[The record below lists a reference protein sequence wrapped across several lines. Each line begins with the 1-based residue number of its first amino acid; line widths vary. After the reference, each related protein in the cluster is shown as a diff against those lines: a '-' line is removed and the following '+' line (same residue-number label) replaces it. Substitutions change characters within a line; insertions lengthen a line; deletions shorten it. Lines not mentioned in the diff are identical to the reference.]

1 MTNTFLQNALN
12 TTTTANGAKTYKSSL
27 SACLDL
33 FSMGVS
39 SNAKEQLILSA
50 LAEDPVLATKVVL
63 YLRDVRGGQG
73 NKDIARAFHKAV
85 LNNKTAVTV
94 EKLIKILPHLPEV
107 GSWKDFYNLY
117 GMNKELDMHIEIQTI
132 VALGLYHNYD
142 LTPTQKPDPL
152 ACKWF
157 PRQSNLHKAV
167 AKEIGMDVGELRRW
181 VSKHTKVVETAMCNK
196 QWHTINYEHVPSR
209 ANLVYSKAFLRNDSS
224 RRQDFLSKA
233 EEGKVSIKAST
244 LYPHEI
250 VHNVYDKSME
260 ALWKALPNYM
270 EGSETYNILPIVDT
284 SSSMT
289 TSINGSSISCMT
301 LAVALGLY
309 VSERNEGAYK
319 DIVCTFHSHPT
330 LAKIQGKTLAE
341 RVNNA
346 RRIPWGGDTNL
357 QATFDM
363 LLENSIGAT
372 KADLPKVVLLISD
385 MEFNSCDRNYRS
397 NFATIKAKYTAAG
410 LPMPVIVFWRVDVK
424 VAQQPVTKHETG
436 AILINGYSPSILKS
450 ILSMDI
456 ESLESI
462 TPLNMMLK
470 TVAEKYQFVDKIL
483 G

>member
-85 LNNKTAVTV
+85 LSNKTAVTV

-107 GSWKDFYNLY
+107 GSWKDVYNLY
-117 GMNKELDMHIEIQTI
+117 GMNSKLDKAILNL
-132 VALGLYHNYD
+132 VSDALTNDNSLC
-142 LTPTQKPDPL
+142 
-152 ACKWF
+152 AKWF
-157 PRQSNLHKAV
+157 PRQSQFHKDY
-167 AKEIGMDVGELRRW
+167 AKAYADGDMGAIRRW
-181 VSKHTKVVETAMCNK
+181 VTSLTSVVETAMCNK

-270 EGSETYNILPIVDT
+270 EGSEKYNILPIVDT
-284 SSSMT
+284 SSSMN

-319 DIVCTFHSHPT
+319 DIVCTFHIHPT

-341 RVNNA
+341 RVNNT
-346 RRIPWGGDTNL
+346 RRIPWGGNTNL

-397 NFATIKAKYTAAG
+397 NFAAIKAKYTAAG

-436 AILINGYSPSILKS
+436 AILINGYSPSILNS

-470 TVAEKYQFVDKIL
+470 TVAEKYPFVDKIL

>member
-85 LNNKTAVTV
+85 LSNKTAVTV

-107 GSWKDFYNLY
+107 GSWKDVYNLY
-117 GMNKELDMHIEIQTI
+117 GMNNKLDKAILNLVSE
-132 VALGLYHNYD
+132 ALTDGNA
-142 LTPTQKPDPL
+142 L
-152 ACKWF
+152 AAKWF
-157 PRQSNLHKAV
+157 PRQSQFHKDL
-167 AKEIGMDVGELRRW
+167 AKFSGLDVGAIRRW
-181 VSKHTKVVETAMCNK
+181 VTSLTSVVETAMCNK

-341 RVNNA
+341 RVNNT

-385 MEFNSCDRNYRS
+385 MEFNSCDINYRS
-397 NFATIKAKYTAAG
+397 NFAAIKAKYTAAG

-470 TVAEKYQFVDKIL
+470 TVAEKYTFVDKIL

>member
-1 MTNTFLQNALN
+1 MANTFLQNALN

-85 LNNKTAVTV
+85 LSNKTAVTV

-107 GSWKDFYNLY
+107 GSWKDVYNLY
-117 GMNKELDMHIEIQTI
+117 GMNNKLDKAILNLVSE
-132 VALGLYHNYD
+132 ALTDGNA
-142 LTPTQKPDPL
+142 L
-152 ACKWF
+152 AAKWF
-157 PRQSNLHKAV
+157 PRQSQFHKAY
-167 AKEIGMDVGELRRW
+167 AKAYADGDMGAIRRW
-181 VSKHTKVVETAMCNK
+181 VTSLTSVVETAMCNK

-270 EGSETYNILPIVDT
+270 EGSEKYNILPIVDT

-341 RVNNA
+341 RVNNT

-363 LLENSIGAT
+363 LLENSIGAA

-397 NFATIKAKYTAAG
+397 NFAAIKAKYTAAG
-410 LPMPVIVFWRVDVK
+410 LPMPVIVFWRVDLK

-470 TVAEKYQFVDKIL
+470 TVAEKYTFVDKIL

>member
-85 LNNKTAVTV
+85 LSNKTAVTV
-94 EKLIKILPHLPEV
+94 EKLIKVLPHLPEV
-107 GSWKDFYNLY
+107 GSWKDVYNLY
-117 GMNKELDMHIEIQTI
+117 GMNNKLDKAILNL
-132 VALGLYHNYD
+132 VSDALTNDNSLC
-142 LTPTQKPDPL
+142 
-152 ACKWF
+152 AKWF
-157 PRQSNLHKAV
+157 PRQSQFHKDY
-167 AKEIGMDVGELRRW
+167 AKAYADGDMGAIRRW
-181 VSKHTKVVETAMCNK
+181 VANLTSVVETAMCNK

-270 EGSETYNILPIVDT
+270 EGSEKYNILPIVDT

-341 RVNNA
+341 RVNNT
-346 RRIPWGGDTNL
+346 RRIPWEGDTNL

-363 LLENSIGAT
+363 LLENSIGAA

-397 NFATIKAKYTAAG
+397 NFAAIKAKYTAAG

-456 ESLESI
+456 ESLEFI

-470 TVAEKYQFVDKIL
+470 TVAEKYTFVDKIL

>member
-12 TTTTANGAKTYKSSL
+12 TTTTQNGAKTYKSSL

-73 NKDIARAFHKAV
+73 NKDIARAFHNTV
-85 LNNKTAVTV
+85 INTKTSVSIAN
-94 EKLIKILPHLPEV
+94 LIKILPHLPEV
-107 GSWKDFYNLY
+107 GSWKDVYNLY
-117 GMNKELDMHIEIQTI
+117 GMNSKLDKAILNLVSE
-132 VALGLYHNYD
+132 ALTDGNA
-142 LTPTQKPDPL
+142 L
-152 ACKWF
+152 AAKWF
-157 PRQSNLHKAV
+157 PRQSQFHKDL
-167 AKEIGMDVGELRRW
+167 AKFSGLDVGAIRRW
-181 VSKHTKVVETAMCNK
+181 VTSLTSVVETAMCNK

-270 EGSETYNILPIVDT
+270 EGSEKYNILPIVDT

-289 TSINGSSISCMT
+289 TTIHGSSISCMT

-309 VSERNEGAYK
+309 VSERNEGAYN

-341 RVNNA
+341 RVNNT
-346 RRIPWGGDTNL
+346 RRIPWGGNTNL

-363 LLENSIGAT
+363 LLENSIGAA
-372 KADLPKVVLLISD
+372 KKDLPKVILLISD
-385 MEFNSCDRNYRS
+385 MEFNSCDINYRS
-397 NFATIKAKYTAAG
+397 NFAAIKAKYTAVG

-470 TVAEKYQFVDKIL
+470 TVAEKYTFVDKIL

>member
-39 SNAKEQLILSA
+39 SSSKEGLILSA

-63 YLRDVRGGQG
+63 YLRDVRSGQG

-85 LNNKTAVTV
+85 LSNKTAVSV
-94 EKLIKILPHLPEV
+94 VNLSKILPHLPEV
-107 GSWKDFYNLY
+107 GSWKDVYNLY
-117 GMNKELDMHIEIQTI
+117 GMNSKLDKAILNL
-132 VALGLYHNYD
+132 VSDALTNDNSLC
-142 LTPTQKPDPL
+142 
-152 ACKWF
+152 AKWF
-157 PRQSNLHKAV
+157 PRQSQFHKDY
-167 AKEIGMDVGELRRW
+167 AKAYADGDMGSIRRW
-181 VSKHTKVVETAMCNK
+181 VADLTSVVETAMCNK

-224 RRQDFLSKA
+224 RRQDFLAKA
-233 EEGKVSIKAST
+233 EAGKVSIKSST

-250 VHNVYDKSME
+250 VHNIYDKSME

-270 EGSETYNILPIVDT
+270 EGSESYNILPIVDT

-289 TSINGSSISCMT
+289 TTIHGSSISCMT

-319 DIVCTFHSHPT
+319 DVVCTFHSSPT
-330 LAKIQGKTLAE
+330 LARIQGKTLAE
-341 RVNNA
+341 RVNNT
-346 RRIPWGGDTNL
+346 RRIPWGGNTNL

-363 LLENSIGAT
+363 LLENSIGAA
-372 KADLPKVVLLISD
+372 KKDLPKVILLISD
-385 MEFNSCDRNYRS
+385 MEFNQCDRNYKS
-397 NFATIKAKYTAAG
+397 NFAAIKAKYSAAG
-410 LPMPVIVFWRVDVK
+410 VPMPVIVFWRVDVK

-450 ILSMDI
+450 ILSMDT

-470 TVAEKYQFVDKIL
+470 TVAEKYPFVDEIL

>member
-1 MTNTFLQNALN
+1 MANTFLQNALN

-39 SNAKEQLILSA
+39 SNAKEHLILSA

-85 LNNKTAVTV
+85 LSNKTAVTV

-107 GSWKDFYNLY
+107 GSWKDVYNLY
-117 GMNKELDMHIEIQTI
+117 GMNSKIDKAILNLVSE
-132 VALGLYHNYD
+132 ALEDGNA
-142 LTPTQKPDPL
+142 L
-152 ACKWF
+152 AAKWF
-157 PRQSNLHKAV
+157 PRQSQFHKDL
-167 AKEIGMDVGELRRW
+167 AKFSGLDVGAIRRW
-181 VSKHTKVVETAMCNK
+181 VTSLTSVVETAMCNK

-284 SSSMT
+284 SSSMA

-341 RVNNA
+341 RVNNT
-346 RRIPWGGDTNL
+346 RRIPWGGVTNL

-397 NFATIKAKYTAAG
+397 NFAAIKAKYTAAG

-470 TVAEKYQFVDKIL
+470 TVAEKYTFVDKIL

>member
-39 SNAKEQLILSA
+39 SNSKEGLILSA

-73 NKDIARAFHKAV
+73 NKDIARAFHKAI
-85 LNNKTAVTV
+85 LSNKTAVTV

-107 GSWKDFYNLY
+107 GSWKDVYNLY
-117 GMNKELDMHIEIQTI
+117 GMNNKLDKAIINLVSDALNKED
-132 VALGLYHNYD
+132 ALC
-142 LTPTQKPDPL
+142 
-152 ACKWF
+152 AKWF
-157 PRQSNLHKAV
+157 VRQSQFHKDLAKHWGQDIGFIRRYV
-167 AKEIGMDVGELRRW
+167 AQV
-181 VSKHTKVVETAMCNK
+181 TNVVETAMCNK

-341 RVNNA
+341 RVNNT

-397 NFATIKAKYTAAG
+397 NFAAIKAKYTAAG

-470 TVAEKYQFVDKIL
+470 TVAEKYTFVDKIL

>member
-1 MTNTFLQNALN
+1 MKNTFLQNALN

-39 SNAKEQLILSA
+39 SNSKEQLILSA

-63 YLRDVRGGQG
+63 YLRDIRSGQG

-107 GSWKDFYNLY
+107 GSWKDVYNLY
-117 GMNKELDMHIEIQTI
+117 GMNNKLDKAILNL
-132 VALGLYHNYD
+132 VSDALTNGNSLC
-142 LTPTQKPDPL
+142 
-152 ACKWF
+152 AKWF
-157 PRQSNLHKAV
+157 VRQSKFHKDL
-167 AKEIGMDVGELRRW
+167 AKFSGLDVGAVRRW
-181 VSKHTKVVETAMCNK
+181 VTSLTSVVETAMCNK

-270 EGSETYNILPIVDT
+270 GGSETYNILPIVDT

-289 TSINGSSISCMT
+289 TTIHGSSISCMT

-319 DIVCTFHSHPT
+319 DIVCTFHSRPT

-341 RVNNA
+341 RVNNT

-363 LLENSIGAT
+363 LLENSLGAT

-397 NFATIKAKYTAAG
+397 NFAAIKAKYTAAG

-470 TVAEKYQFVDKIL
+470 TVAEKYPFVDKIL

>member
-12 TTTTANGAKTYKSSL
+12 TTTTSNGAKTYKSSL

-39 SNAKEQLILSA
+39 SNAKEHLILSA

-85 LNNKTAVTV
+85 LSNKTAVTV

-107 GSWKDFYNLY
+107 GSWKDVYNLY
-117 GMNKELDMHIEIQTI
+117 GMNSKLDKAILNLVSESLTDGN
-132 VALGLYHNYD
+132 AL
-142 LTPTQKPDPL
+142 
-152 ACKWF
+152 AAKWF
-157 PRQSNLHKAV
+157 PRQSQFHKDY
-167 AKEIGMDVGELRRW
+167 AKAYADGDMGAIRRW
-181 VSKHTKVVETAMCNK
+181 VTSLTSVVETAMCNK

-270 EGSETYNILPIVDT
+270 EGSEKYNILPIVDT
-284 SSSMT
+284 SISMT

-319 DIVCTFHSHPT
+319 DIVCTFHGRPT

-341 RVNNA
+341 RVNNT

-470 TVAEKYQFVDKIL
+470 TVAEKYPFVDKIL

>member
-1 MTNTFLQNALN
+1 MNTFLQNALN

-39 SNAKEQLILSA
+39 SNSKEGLILSA

-85 LNNKTAVTV
+85 LSNKTAVTV

-107 GSWKDFYNLY
+107 GSWKDVYNLY
-117 GMNKELDMHIEIQTI
+117 GMNNKLDKAILTL
-132 VALGLYHNYD
+132 VSDALNREDALC
-142 LTPTQKPDPL
+142 
-152 ACKWF
+152 AKWF
-157 PRQSNLHKAV
+157 VRQSQFHKDL
-167 AKEIGMDVGELRRW
+167 AKHWGQDIGFVRRL
-181 VSKHTKVVETAMCNK
+181 VSGLTKVVETAMCNK

-270 EGSETYNILPIVDT
+270 EGSEKYNILPIVDT

-289 TSINGSSISCMT
+289 TTINDSSISCMT

-341 RVNNA
+341 RVNNT

-397 NFATIKAKYTAAG
+397 NFAAIKAKYTAAG

-424 VAQQPVTKHETG
+424 IAQQPVTKHETG

-470 TVAEKYQFVDKIL
+470 TVAEKYTFVDKIL

>member
-1 MTNTFLQNALN
+1 MKNTFLQNALN

-39 SNAKEQLILSA
+39 SSSKEGLILSA

-85 LNNKTAVTV
+85 LSNKTAVSIAN
-94 EKLIKILPHLPEV
+94 LIKILPHLPEV
-107 GSWKDFYNLY
+107 GSWKDVYNLY
-117 GMNKELDMHIEIQTI
+117 GMNSKLDKAILNLVSE
-132 VALGLYHNYD
+132 ALDKGDNLC
-142 LTPTQKPDPL
+142 
-152 ACKWF
+152 AKWL
-157 PRQSNLHKAV
+157 PRQSQFHKDL
-167 AKEIGMDVGELRRW
+167 AKFSGLDVGAVRRW
-181 VSKHTKVVETAMCNK
+181 VTSLTSVVETAMCNK

-224 RRQDFLSKA
+224 RRQDFLAKA
-233 EEGKVSIKAST
+233 EAGKVSIKSST

-250 VHNVYDKSME
+250 VRNVYDKSME

-284 SSSMT
+284 SSSMAT
-289 TSINGSSISCMT
+289 TIHGSSISCMT
-301 LAVALGLY
+301 LAIALGLY

-319 DIVCTFHSHPT
+319 DVVCTFHRHPT

-341 RVNNA
+341 RVNNT

-397 NFATIKAKYTAAG
+397 NFAAIKAKYAAAG
-410 LPMPVIVFWRVDVK
+410 IPMPIIVFWRVDVK

-470 TVAEKYQFVDKIL
+470 TVAEKYPFVDKIL

>member
-1 MTNTFLQNALN
+1 MKNTFLQNALN

-39 SNAKEQLILSA
+39 SSSKEGLILSA

-73 NKDIARAFHKAV
+73 NKDIARAFHKSV
-85 LNNKTAVTV
+85 LSNKTAVTV
-94 EKLIKILPHLPEV
+94 EKLIKVLPHLPEV
-107 GSWKDFYNLY
+107 GSWKDVYNLY
-117 GMNKELDMHIEIQTI
+117 GMNNKLDKAILEL
-132 VALGLYHNYD
+132 VSSV
-142 LTPTQKPDPL
+142 LTSDDNSL
-152 ACKWF
+152 CAKWF
-157 PRQSNLHKAV
+157 PRQSQFHKDYAKMYFKGNMRV
-167 AKEIGMDVGELRRW
+167 ARRFITR
-181 VSKHTKVVETAMCNK
+181 KTNVVETAMCNK

-224 RRQDFLSKA
+224 RRQDFLAKA
-233 EEGKVSIKAST
+233 EAGKVSIKSST

-270 EGSETYNILPIVDT
+270 EGSESYNILPIVDT

-289 TSINGSSISCMT
+289 TTIHGSSISCMT

-319 DIVCTFHSHPT
+319 DVVCTFHRYPT

-341 RVNNA
+341 RVNNT

-357 QATFDM
+357 QATFDL
-363 LLENSIGAT
+363 LLENSIGAA
-372 KADLPKVVLLISD
+372 KKDLPKVILLISD
-385 MEFNSCDRNYRS
+385 MEFNACDDNYRS
-397 NFATIKAKYTAAG
+397 NFAAIKAKYTAAG
-410 LPMPVIVFWRVDVK
+410 IPMPIIVFWRVDVK

-450 ILSMDI
+450 ILSMDT

-470 TVAEKYQFVDKIL
+470 TVAEKYPFVDEIL

>member
-33 FSMGVS
+33 FSMGVN
-39 SNAKEQLILSA
+39 SNSKEQLILSA

-63 YLRDVRGGQG
+63 YLRDIRSGQG

-107 GSWKDFYNLY
+107 GSWKDVYNLY
-117 GMNKELDMHIEIQTI
+117 GMNNKLDKAILNL
-132 VALGLYHNYD
+132 VSDALTNGNSLC
-142 LTPTQKPDPL
+142 
-152 ACKWF
+152 AKWF
-157 PRQSNLHKAV
+157 VRQSKFHKDL
-167 AKEIGMDVGELRRW
+167 AKFSGLDVGAVRRW
-181 VSKHTKVVETAMCNK
+181 VTSLTSVVETAMCNK

-233 EEGKVSIKAST
+233 EKGKVSIKAST

-250 VHNVYDKSME
+250 IYNVYDKSME

-289 TSINGSSISCMT
+289 TTINGSSISCMT

-319 DIVCTFHSHPT
+319 DIVCTFHSRPT

-341 RVNNA
+341 RVNNT

-397 NFATIKAKYTAAG
+397 NFAAIKAKYTAAG

-470 TVAEKYQFVDKIL
+470 TVAEKYPFVDKIL

>member
-1 MTNTFLQNALN
+1 MKNTFLQNALN

-39 SNAKEQLILSA
+39 SSSKEGLILSA

-63 YLRDVRGGQG
+63 YLRDIRSGQG
-73 NKDIARAFHKAV
+73 NKDIARSFHKAV

-94 EKLIKILPHLPEV
+94 AKLIKILPHLPEV
-107 GSWKDFYNLY
+107 GSWKDVYNLY
-117 GMNKELDMHIEIQTI
+117 GMNSKLDKAIL
-132 VALGLYHNYD
+132 ALVTNALHTND
-142 LTPTQKPDPL
+142 KL
-152 ACKWF
+152 AAKWL
-157 PRQSNLHKAV
+157 PRQSQLHKDLAKLWGWDMGAV
-167 AKEIGMDVGELRRW
+167 RRF
-181 VSKHTKVVETAMCNK
+181 VTSLTSVVETAMCNK

-224 RRQDFLSKA
+224 RRQDFLAKA
-233 EEGKVSIKAST
+233 EAGKVSIKSST

-250 VHNVYDKSME
+250 VHNIYDKSME

-270 EGSETYNILPIVDT
+270 EGSESYNILPIVDT

-289 TSINGSSISCMT
+289 TTIHGSSISCMT

-319 DIVCTFHSHPT
+319 DVVCTFHSSPT
-330 LAKIQGKTLAE
+330 LARIQGKTLAE
-341 RVNNA
+341 RVNNT
-346 RRIPWGGDTNL
+346 RRIPWGGNTNL

-363 LLENSIGAT
+363 LLENSIGAA
-372 KADLPKVVLLISD
+372 KKDLPKVILLISD
-385 MEFNSCDRNYRS
+385 MEFNSCDRNYKS
-397 NFATIKAKYTAAG
+397 NFAAIKAKYSAAG
-410 LPMPVIVFWRVDVK
+410 VPMPVIVFWRVDVK

-470 TVAEKYQFVDKIL
+470 TVAEKYPFVDKIL

>member
-85 LNNKTAVTV
+85 LSNKTAVTV

-107 GSWKDFYNLY
+107 GSWKDVYNLY
-117 GMNKELDMHIEIQTI
+117 GMNSKLDKAILNL
-132 VALGLYHNYD
+132 VSDALTNDNSLC
-142 LTPTQKPDPL
+142 
-152 ACKWF
+152 AKWF
-157 PRQSNLHKAV
+157 PRQSQFHKDY
-167 AKEIGMDVGELRRW
+167 AKAYADGDMGAIRRW
-181 VSKHTKVVETAMCNK
+181 VTSLTSVVETAMCNK

-270 EGSETYNILPIVDT
+270 EGSEKYNILPIVDT

-330 LAKIQGKTLAE
+330 LVKIQGKTLAE
-341 RVNNA
+341 RVNNT
-346 RRIPWGGDTNL
+346 RRIPWGGNTNL

-397 NFATIKAKYTAAG
+397 NFAAIKAKYTAAG

-436 AILINGYSPSILKS
+436 AILINGYSPSILNS

-470 TVAEKYQFVDKIL
+470 TVAEKYPFVDKIL

>member
-39 SNAKEQLILSA
+39 SNSKEGLILSA

-73 NKDIARAFHKAV
+73 NKDIARAFHKSV
-85 LNNKTAVTV
+85 LSNKTAVTV

-107 GSWKDFYNLY
+107 GSWKDVYNLY
-117 GMNKELDMHIEIQTI
+117 GMNNKLDKAILNLVSE
-132 VALGLYHNYD
+132 ALTDGNA
-142 LTPTQKPDPL
+142 L
-152 ACKWF
+152 AAKWLV
-157 PRQSNLHKAV
+157 RQSQFHKDL
-167 AKEIGMDVGELRRW
+167 AKHWGQDIGFVRRL
-181 VSKHTKVVETAMCNK
+181 VSGLTKVVETAMCNK

-270 EGSETYNILPIVDT
+270 EGSEKYNILPIVDT
-284 SSSMT
+284 SSSMNT
-289 TSINGSSISCMT
+289 TIHGSSISCMT
-301 LAVALGLY
+301 LAIALGLY

-330 LAKIQGKTLAE
+330 LAKILGNTLAE
-341 RVNNA
+341 RVNNT
-346 RRIPWGGDTNL
+346 RRIYWGGDTNL
-357 QATFDM
+357 QATFN
-363 LLENSIGAT
+363 LILENSIGAT
-372 KADLPKVVLLISD
+372 KADLPKVILLISD

-397 NFATIKAKYTAAG
+397 NFAAIKAKYTAAG

-462 TPLNMMLK
+462 TPLNVMLK
-470 TVAEKYQFVDKIL
+470 TVAEKYPFVDKIL

>member
-1 MTNTFLQNALN
+1 MKNTFLQNALN

-39 SNAKEQLILSA
+39 SSSKEGLILSA

-85 LNNKTAVTV
+85 LSNKTAVSIANI
-94 EKLIKILPHLPEV
+94 IKILPHLPEV
-107 GSWKDFYNLY
+107 GSWKDVYNIY
-117 GMNKELDMHIEIQTI
+117 GMNNKLDKAILNL
-132 VALGLYHNYD
+132 VSSALTDGNSLC
-142 LTPTQKPDPL
+142 
-152 ACKWF
+152 AKWF
-157 PRQSNLHKAV
+157 GRQSKFHKDL
-167 AKEIGMDVGELRRW
+167 AKFSGLDVGAVRRW
-181 VSKHTKVVETAMCNK
+181 VTSLTSVVETAMCNK

-224 RRQDFLSKA
+224 RRQDFLAKA
-233 EEGKVSIKAST
+233 EAGKVSIKSST

-270 EGSETYNILPIVDT
+270 EGSEKYNILPIVDT

-289 TSINGSSISCMT
+289 TTIHGSSISCMT
-301 LAVALGLY
+301 LVVALGLY

-319 DIVCTFHSHPT
+319 DVVCTFHSHPT
-330 LAKIQGKTLAE
+330 LAKILGKTLAE
-341 RVNNA
+341 RVNNT
-346 RRIPWGGDTNL
+346 RRIYWGGDTNL
-357 QATFDM
+357 QATFNM

-372 KADLPKVVLLISD
+372 KADLPKVILLISD
-385 MEFNSCDRNYRS
+385 MEFNQCDRNYRS
-397 NFATIKAKYTAAG
+397 NFAAIKAKYAAAG
-410 LPMPVIVFWRVDVK
+410 IPMPVIVFWRVDVK

-470 TVAEKYQFVDKIL
+470 TVAEKYPFVDEIL

>member
-1 MTNTFLQNALN
+1 MKNTFLQNALN

-39 SNAKEQLILSA
+39 SNSKEGLILSA

-63 YLRDVRGGQG
+63 YLRDVRSGQG

-94 EKLIKILPHLPEV
+94 AKLIKILPHLPEV
-107 GSWKDFYNLY
+107 GSWKDVYNLY
-117 GMNKELDMHIEIQTI
+117 GMNSKLDKAILNL
-132 VALGLYHNYD
+132 VSDALTNGNSLC
-142 LTPTQKPDPL
+142 
-152 ACKWF
+152 AKWF
-157 PRQSNLHKAV
+157 PRQSQFHKDY
-167 AKEIGMDVGELRRW
+167 AKAYAGGDIGSIRRW
-181 VSKHTKVVETAMCNK
+181 VTSLTSVVETAMCNK

-224 RRQDFLSKA
+224 RRQDFLAKA
-233 EEGKVSIKAST
+233 EAGKVSIKSST

-270 EGSETYNILPIVDT
+270 EGSEKYNILPIVDT

-319 DIVCTFHSHPT
+319 DVVCTFHSRPT

-341 RVNNA
+341 RVNNT

-363 LLENSIGAT
+363 LLENSIGAA
-372 KADLPKVVLLISD
+372 KKDLPKVILLISD
-385 MEFNSCDRNYRS
+385 MEFNSCDRNYKS
-397 NFATIKAKYTAAG
+397 NFAAIKAKYTAAG

-450 ILSMDI
+450 ILSMDT

-470 TVAEKYQFVDKIL
+470 TVAEKYPFVDEIL

>member
-27 SACLDL
+27 SACLCL

-39 SNAKEQLILSA
+39 SNSKEGLILSA

-85 LNNKTAVTV
+85 LSNKTAVTV

-107 GSWKDFYNLY
+107 GSWKDVYNLY
-117 GMNKELDMHIEIQTI
+117 GMNSKLDKAILNL
-132 VALGLYHNYD
+132 VSDALTNGDSLC
-142 LTPTQKPDPL
+142 
-152 ACKWF
+152 AKWF
-157 PRQSNLHKAV
+157 VRQSKFHKDLAKFSGLDIGAV
-167 AKEIGMDVGELRRW
+167 RRW
-181 VSKHTKVVETAMCNK
+181 VTSLTSVVETAMCNK

-270 EGSETYNILPIVDT
+270 EGSEKYNILPIVDT

-341 RVNNA
+341 RVNNT

-397 NFATIKAKYTAAG
+397 NFAAIKAKYTAAG

-470 TVAEKYQFVDKIL
+470 TVAEKYTFVDKIL